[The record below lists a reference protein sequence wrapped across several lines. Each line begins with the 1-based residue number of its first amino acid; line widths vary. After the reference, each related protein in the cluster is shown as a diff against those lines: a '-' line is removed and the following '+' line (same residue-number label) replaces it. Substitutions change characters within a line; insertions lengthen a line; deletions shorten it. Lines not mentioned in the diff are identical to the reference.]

1 MIELADDAAHA
12 RELGRRGRET
22 VITKFDPIA
31 HAERLS
37 EMLSGLLERRDARQD
52 LLSARLP
59 GEARREA

>member
-1 MIELADDAAHA
+1 MIELADDAVYA

-22 VITKFDPIA
+22 VIAKFDPIT

-37 EMLSGLLERRDARQD
+37 DMLSGLLERGGARRDPR
-52 LLSARLP
+52 SARLP